1 MSDEVKRVIVETSE
15 TAVVDAATGVGSRV
29 TSGLSKRTLLSA
41 LLGTSIG
48 FGLGVAVHALWQT
61 VSAAYARRSNATQL
75 EKVMAELTIL
85 KSEFSEVRHLL
96 YNTTR
101 RTKPEDDQD
110 GEAVPFYLS
119 DDEDEFFDIF
129 SEDMDSGPTS
139 FYSATSHLSSKQ
151 SRLRL
156 GPPVPVEV
164 MEELDQLA
172 DLALGHFHLVSST
185 PKVSAG
191 GDEISFGSQA
201 YARCMV
207 YNNTYRRSP
216 AFLWRLARA
225 IYLVMDEANGEED
238 TSATLGD
245 PECQSDVTSS
255 SSRLYDPH
263 NLNDLA
269 YESISRR
276 QFVETGL
283 GVARRAL
290 YLAKYAES
298 RGENGTLDAKSWAD
312 IYKWLAV
319 MVGLASDFVG
329 MQQRI
334 AYGCEFKDLIDKSI
348 EYNSEDAF
356 SHFLRGRWSYH
367 VYNLSW
373 VERQF
378 AARLFAT
385 PPTATIEEA
394 VKDFEEVERIQPSFY
409 AANQLYLAK
418 CYISRSDYR
427 GAAIWLHKAK
437 QLLDQNRTP
446 PPHLDTNEVQTEIS
460 SLVTKYS
467 GYF

>member
-1 MSDEVKRVIVETSE
+1 MRPCSDVFCHY
-15 TAVVDAATGVGSRV
+15 
-29 TSGLSKRTLLSA
+29 L
-41 LLGTSIG
+41 
-48 FGLGVAVHALWQT
+48 
-61 VSAAYARRSNATQL
+61 VS
-75 EKVMAELTIL
+75 
-85 KSEFSEVRHLL
+85 
-96 YNTTR
+96 
-101 RTKPEDDQD
+101 
-110 GEAVPFYLS
+110 
-119 DDEDEFFDIF
+119 
-129 SEDMDSGPTS
+129 SGPTS
-139 FYSATSHLSSKQ
+139 FYSAASHLSSKQ
-151 SRLRL
+151 SRSRL

-216 AFLWRLARA
+216 EFLWRLARA
-225 IYLVMDEANGEED
+225 IYLVLDEAIGEED
-238 TSATLGD
+238 TSAILGD
-245 PECQSDVTSS
+245 PECQSDISSS

-290 YLAKYAES
+290 YLAKYAEN
-298 RGENGTLDAKSWAD
+298 RGENGTPDAKSWAD

-334 AYGCEFKDLIDKSI
+334 TYGCEFKDLIDKSI

-367 VYNLSW
+367 VSSTPFGLEHWFLVFEVIGMLVN
-373 VERQF
+373 
-378 AARLFAT
+378 AACL
-385 PPTATIEEA
+385 PP
-394 VKDFEEVERIQPSFY
+394 VFQ
-409 AANQLYLAK
+409 
-418 CYISRSDYR
+418 
-427 GAAIWLHKAK
+427 
-437 QLLDQNRTP
+437 
-446 PPHLDTNEVQTEIS
+446 
-460 SLVTKYS
+460 
-467 GYF
+467 